1 MCSLYSTGEP
11 IDKLLM
17 TIIHYILPSTNK
29 KLKKLGLYYLENI
42 NKHQANGKLREE
54 LILVCSHLR
63 NDLLHPNEYVRGVT
77 LRFVCKLSDQELLG
91 PLIDPICQNL
101 EHRHSYVRRNAVLA
115 VFSIYSAH
123 PDLIPDAP
131 ERVEKFLD
139 SVSHL
144 FFFF

>member
-1 MCSLYSTGEP
+1 
-11 IDKLLM
+11 M
-17 TIIHYILPSTNK
+17 TIIRFVLPSNDK

-42 NKHQANGKLREE
+42 NKYQANGQLREE

-77 LRFVCKLSDQELLG
+77 LRFVCKLKDAELLG

-115 VFSIYSAH
+115 VFSVYTEH
-123 PDLIPDAP
+123 PSLIPDAP
-131 ERVEKFLD
+131 EMVENFLNA
-139 SVSHL
+139 VRIHIYI
-144 FFFF
+144 